1 MEEITGNEADKA
13 KDQYENLLQ
22 ELTAEETRQIS
33 DRNNDNL
40 EVTCQLFLKQG
51 MSKFDNVIWRD
62 ANPGAWL

>member
-22 ELTAEETRQIS
+22 ELTAEETRQIC
-33 DRNNDNL
+33 DRNNDNF
-40 EVTCQLFLKQG
+40 EVTCQLFLEQG

>member
-33 DRNNDNL
+33 DRNNDNF
-40 EVTCQLFLKQG
+40 EVTCQLFLEQG